1 MIVITEKDYERA
13 KGFFKMSPAQ
23 MDAAINRTKSV
34 DKLLA
39 RGIAF
44 NQLLNYS
51 YSNIRYCNA
60 DAIRRRDNFYLA
72 AKENGATKT
81 QLDEYV
87 ISVQTI
93 RQLNAVKSGK

>member
-1 MIVITEKDYERA
+1 MIVITEKDYQRA

-39 RGIAF
+39 RGLAY
-44 NQLLNYS
+44 NQLLGYCYS
-51 YSNIRYCNA
+51 TAEAVC
-60 DAIRRRDNFYLA
+60 RRDTFYLA
-72 AKENGATKT
+72 ARDNGATKD

-87 ISVQTI
+87 TSLQAI
-93 RQLNAVKSGK
+93 RQLNAVKLGK